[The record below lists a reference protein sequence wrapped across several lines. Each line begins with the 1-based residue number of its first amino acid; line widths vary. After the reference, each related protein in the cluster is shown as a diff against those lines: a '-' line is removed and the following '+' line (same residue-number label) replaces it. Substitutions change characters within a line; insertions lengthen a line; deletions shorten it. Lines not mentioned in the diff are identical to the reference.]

1 MKKLVFLFVCLF
13 ALQTVACADDD
24 KPIQVS
30 QMPQVAQQFIN
41 QYFSGQK
48 IALSK
53 MESKFFDKT
62 YEVIFTNGNKM
73 EFDKRG
79 EWKEVDCKHGSVPV
93 TIVPAAILNYVKTS
107 YPDAQILKIDRDSKG
122 YKVKLSNRMELKF
135 DKRFNLIDIDN

>member
-62 YEVIFTNGNKM
+62 YEVIFTNGNKV

-79 EWKEVDCKHGSVPV
+79 EWREVDCKHGVVPV
-93 TIVPAAILNYVKTS
+93 AIVPAAIVNYVKTS
-107 YPDAQILKIDRDSKG
+107 YPDAQILKIDRGPKD
-122 YKVKLSNRMELKF
+122 YEVKLSNRMELKF
-135 DKRFNLIDIDN
+135 DKRFNLIDMDD